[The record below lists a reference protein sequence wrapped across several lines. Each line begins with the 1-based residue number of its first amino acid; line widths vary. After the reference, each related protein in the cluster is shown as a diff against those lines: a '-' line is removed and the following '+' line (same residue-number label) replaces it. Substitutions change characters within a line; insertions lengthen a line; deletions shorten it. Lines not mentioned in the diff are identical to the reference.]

1 MTAARPLTG
10 TVPELS
16 FTVLDAARLE
26 LAAAPTIAFTVR
38 VESPGTE
45 PIRSVLLETQVQ
57 IAARRRAYDAASHA
71 RLFELFGHVK
81 DWGTTLRTLLWAR
94 LTVSVPPFTGS
105 TEIALHVP
113 CSYDLDVLATR
124 YFSALDDGEVPLELL
139 FSGTVFYA
147 GPGGQLQAGRISWEQ
162 DAEYRLPVR
171 VWRETID
178 HHFRDT
184 AWLRLR
190 TAQYEALCA
199 YRARHGLT
207 SWEATVEALLA
218 AED

>member
-16 FTVLDAARLE
+16 FAVLDAARLE
-26 LAAAPTIAFTVR
+26 YAAAPTLAFTVR
-38 VESPGTE
+38 VDTPGAE
-45 PIRSVLLETQVQ
+45 PIRSVLLETQLQ
-57 IAARRRAYDAASHA
+57 IAARRRAYDPASHD

-81 DWGTTLRTLLWAR
+81 DWGTTLRTLLWTR

-105 TEIALHVP
+105 TEVALHVP

-124 YFSALDDGEVPLELL
+124 YLAALGDGEVPLEFL

-147 GPGGQLQAGRISWEQ
+147 GPGGHLQAGRISWEQ

-171 VWRETID
+171 VWRATLD
-178 HHFRDT
+178 HHFRDA

-190 TAQYEALCA
+190 TAQYEALCD
-199 YRARHGLT
+199 YRARHALT

-218 AED
+218 RGD